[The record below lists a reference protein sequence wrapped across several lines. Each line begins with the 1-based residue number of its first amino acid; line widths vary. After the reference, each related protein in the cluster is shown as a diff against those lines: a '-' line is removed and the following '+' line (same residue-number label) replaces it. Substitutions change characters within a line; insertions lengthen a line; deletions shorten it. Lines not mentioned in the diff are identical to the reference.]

1 MTQRVVNYTYGTGN
15 PVLPDGSIDVR
26 DGIDNLQSLDVFM
39 NATEDT
45 YNQRD
50 GEIVQTVAG
59 AIRST
64 GFKPGT
70 GDFTTGFTVMPGE
83 RDIAWYDP
91 VSLNWYSYIGVIPT
105 GGHDVSP
112 GTNPVG
118 DPLWKQVTDILLRN
132 ELSSTGG
139 VQRVNGAFRV
149 FSSIQAMLSATDLIL
164 GQKVSTGAS
173 VWKISTSTKGW
184 QLNNGTQYAIPLT
197 GVYVEDAGADPM
209 GAVDSY
215 PAFEFARS
223 KFSANDKRRFTLC
236 LGGGDYLLSQELALS
251 GDNSYF
257 RINGAGA
264 TITASANMD
273 AVISWPM
280 IASVRVNGIRF
291 AHKTGVVITSGIIY
305 GGKETSSSKT
315 IRHIIRD
322 VEAYNVPGAPV
333 FILMKQTWESKFINI
348 RSDHDVSGMTGTNIK
363 LLSCVN
369 NEFSGIEVGY
379 SSIGIH
385 FSKSSD
391 VTYKCEGI
399 NFTGITTF
407 AKTAVKGDFITALR
421 IKGVFDFCE
430 TVAMEFT
437 NGADVQVNAWMAN
450 TSSSSSGGSLIVS
463 LPSFSGVKVTG
474 SHFVNNAAV
483 TYSAAS
489 INSPNSK
496 IIGNTGQSCQPGFRY
511 SGDGGPVEDWG
522 NDFGIAQTQS
532 NVISGISSTLWGDA
546 GYAPLMR
553 IRSGK
558 PGPVSGQLLSRI
570 ELTAPDVNANN
581 SVQIDAVQGNFGD
594 VVSLKIGYNGTPKFN
609 LDVVGGD
616 LEILTAGRGIR
627 LKSPNGGVTRLLR
640 INDSGNIELIP

>member
-1 MTQRVVNYTYGTGN
+1 MACGDVLSLEDLQTAKKHQVFEAEVITGKAGGVYTGANIDYATN
-15 PVLPDGSIDVR
+15 PVTGQTQKTLPAILR
-26 DGIDNLQSLDVFM
+26 DIGYTPASF
-39 NATEDT
+39 T
-45 YNQRD
+45 
-50 GEIVQTVAG
+50 
-59 AIRST
+59 
-64 GFKPGT
+64 
-70 GDFTTGFTVMPGE
+70 FTTGGTLSATD
-83 RDIAWYDP
+83 RDKAVYDP
-91 VSLNWYSYIGVIPT
+91 VSKAWYTWLGVLPKVVAA
-105 GGHDVSP
+105 GS
-112 GTNPVG
+112 NPVG
-118 DPLWKQVTDILLRN
+118 DANWKPWTDPTLRSDLAAAGGAQLVKNATRWFNSIQSMLAASDLL
-132 ELSSTGG
+132 LGQIVSTGG
-139 VQRVNGAFRV
+139 
-149 FSSIQAMLSATDLIL
+149 
-164 GQKVSTGAS
+164 S
-173 VWKISTSTKGW
+173 VWKISSSTKGW
-184 QLNNGTQYAIPLT
+184 QLDNGTQYAIPLT
-197 GVYVEDAGADPM
+197 GVYVEDAGADPT
-209 GAVDSY
+209 GATDSY
-215 PAFEFARS
+215 AAFEFVRS
-223 KFSANDKRRFTLC
+223 KFSANNKRRFTLC

-251 GDNSYF
+251 SDNSYF

-273 AVISWPM
+273 AIISWPM
-280 IASVRVNGIRF
+280 ITSVRVNGVRF
-291 AHKTGVVITSGIIY
+291 AHNAGVVLTSGIIY
-305 GGKETSSSKT
+305 GGKAVSASKT
-315 IRHIIRD
+315 TRHIIRD
-322 VEAYNVPGAPV
+322 VEAYNVPGAPA
-333 FILMKQTWESKFINI
+333 FILMKQVWESKFINI

-385 FSKSSD
+385 FSKSND

-450 TSSSSSGGSLIVS
+450 TSSSSSGGALVVS
-463 LPSFSGVKVTG
+463 LPSFSGVKITG

-496 IIGNTGQSCQPGFRY
+496 IIGNTGQNCQPGFRY
-511 SGDGGPVEDWG
+511 SGAGGPVEDWG
-522 NDFGIAQTQS
+522 NNFGVAQTQG
-532 NVISGISSTLWGDA
+532 NVISGISTTLWGDS
-546 GYAPLMR
+546 GSAPLMR

-558 PGPVSGQLLSRI
+558 PGPVAGQLLSRI

-627 LKSPNGGVTRLLR
+627 LKSPNGSVSRLLR
-640 INDSGNIELIP
+640 INDAGNIELIA